1 MASATTTSLPK
12 PRQGEIWF
20 VQLPTDPAT
29 FTGRPVVIVSSD
41 ARNMSERAN
50 TVLVVPLSTTLREP
64 VPPTN
69 LRLNSGETGLR
80 EKSELQAGNIT
91 TIRKAQLRAPREKLR
106 QLSHLTMRRIAA
118 RVALAMDV
126 LMEEIEE

>member
-1 MASATTTSLPK
+1 VASATTSLPK
-12 PRQGEIWF
+12 PRQGEIWY
-20 VQLPTDPAT
+20 VRLPTDPQSY
-29 FTGRPVVIVSSD
+29 TGRPVVIVSSD
-41 ARNMSERAN
+41 ARNMNERAN

-69 LRLNSGETGLR
+69 LRLNPGETGLR

-91 TIRKAQLRAPREKLR
+91 TIRKAQLRAPRERLR
-106 QLSHLTMRRIAA
+106 QMSHLTMRRIAA

-126 LMEEIEE
+126 LVEEIVE

>member
-1 MASATTTSLPK
+1 MASSTTALTK
-12 PRQGEIWF
+12 PRQGEIWY
-20 VQLPTDPAT
+20 VKLPTDPSNY
-29 FTGRPVVIVSSD
+29 TGRPVVVVSSN
-41 ARNMSERAN
+41 ARNMNDRAN

-69 LRLNSGETGLR
+69 LRLSPGETGLR

-91 TIRKAQLRAPREKLR
+91 TVRKTQLRAPRERLR
-106 QLSHLTMRRIAA
+106 QLSHVTLRRIAA

-126 LMEEIEE
+126 LPEEILE